1 MTKKPLVY
9 PLVDFAHDEIDV
21 DEHHD
26 FDVCEP
32 GESLLYEAI
41 EEAFEELAAEGRIV
55 DSGMREWN
63 PRTGRYEIVWTAP
76 PGKKN

>member
-1 MTKKPLVY
+1 MKKNPLVY
-9 PLVDFAHDEIDV
+9 PLVDFARDEIDV
-21 DEHHD
+21 DELHD

-32 GESLLYEAI
+32 SESVLYEKAL
-41 EEAFEELAAEGRIV
+41 EELAAEGRIV